1 MEHIAQHPDSSTVAA
16 LRELMDDST
25 IETTADSADS
35 TDSTDS
41 SVSSPLSIAEASR
54 LLGISAYTL
63 RYYEQQGLVHPG
75 RNTSGYR
82 EYSAFALR
90 RLVFISRMRVS
101 GMTMGDLKRYIALV
115 EQGSATVAERRQI
128 MVEQRSRIQRQINE
142 LSLALE
148 VTDYKIEVYG
158 GQADEEMR

>member
-1 MEHIAQHPDSSTVAA
+1 MEHIAQHPDSSAVTA

-25 IETTADSADS
+25 IEASSDS
-35 TDSTDS
+35 TS
-41 SVSSPLSIAEASR
+41 LSIAEASR

-75 RNTSGYR
+75 RNAGGYR

-101 GMTMGDLKRYIALV
+101 GMTMGDLKRYVSLV
-115 EQGSATVAERRQI
+115 EQGEATVAERRQI
-128 MVEQRSRIQRQINE
+128 MVEQRGRIQRQINE

-148 VTDYKIEVYG
+148 VTDYKIEAYG
-158 GQADEEMR
+158 GRIGEELR

>member
-1 MEHIAQHPDSSTVAA
+1 MEHIAQHPDSSAVTA

-25 IETTADSADS
+25 IEASSDS
-35 TDSTDS
+35 TS
-41 SVSSPLSIAEASR
+41 LSIAEASR

-75 RNTSGYR
+75 RNASGYR

-101 GMTMGDLKRYIALV
+101 GMTMGDLKRYVSLV
-115 EQGSATVAERRQI
+115 EQGEVTVAERRQI
-128 MVEQRSRIQRQINE
+128 MVEQRRRIQRQINE

-148 VTDYKIEVYG
+148 VTDYKIEAYG
-158 GQADEEMR
+158 GRIGEELR

>member
-1 MEHIAQHPDSSTVAA
+1 MEHIAQHPDSSAVTA

-25 IETTADSADS
+25 IEASSDS
-35 TDSTDS
+35 TS
-41 SVSSPLSIAEASR
+41 LSIAEASR

-75 RNTSGYR
+75 RNASGYR

-101 GMTMGDLKRYIALV
+101 GMTMGDLKRYVSLV
-115 EQGSATVAERRQI
+115 EQGEATVAERRQI
-128 MVEQRSRIQRQINE
+128 MVEQRRRIQRQINE

-148 VTDYKIEVYG
+148 VTDYKIEAYG
-158 GQADEEMR
+158 GRIGEELR

>member
-1 MEHIAQHPDSSTVAA
+1 MATAALVKRLMEHIAQHPDSSTVTA
-16 LRELMDDST
+16 LRQLMDDST
-25 IETTADSADS
+25 IEASSDS
-35 TDSTDS
+35 TS
-41 SVSSPLSIAEASR
+41 LSIAEASR

-75 RNTSGYR
+75 RNASGYR

-101 GMTMGDLKRYIALV
+101 GMTMGDLKRYVSLV
-115 EQGSATVAERRQI
+115 EQGEATVAERRQI
-128 MVEQRSRIQRQINE
+128 MVEQRRRIQRQINE

-148 VTDYKIEVYG
+148 VTDYKIEAYG
-158 GQADEEMR
+158 GRIGEELR

>member
-1 MEHIAQHPDSSTVAA
+1 MEHIAQHPDSSAVTA

-25 IETTADSADS
+25 IEASSDS
-35 TDSTDS
+35 TS
-41 SVSSPLSIAEASR
+41 LSIAEASR

-75 RNTSGYR
+75 RNAGGYR

-90 RLVFISRMRVS
+90 RLVFILRMRVS
-101 GMTMGDLKRYIALV
+101 GMTMGDLKRYVSLV
-115 EQGSATVAERRQI
+115 EQGEATVAERRQI
-128 MVEQRSRIQRQINE
+128 MVEQRRRIQRQINE

-148 VTDYKIEVYG
+148 VTDYKIEAYG
-158 GQADEEMR
+158 GRIGEELR

>member
-1 MEHIAQHPDSSTVAA
+1 MATAALVKRLMEHIAQHPDSSAVTA

-25 IETTADSADS
+25 IEASSDS
-35 TDSTDS
+35 TS
-41 SVSSPLSIAEASR
+41 LSIAEASR

-75 RNTSGYR
+75 RNAGGYR

-101 GMTMGDLKRYIALV
+101 GMTMGDLKRYVSLV
-115 EQGSATVAERRQI
+115 EQGEATVAERRQI
-128 MVEQRSRIQRQINE
+128 MVEQRRRIQRQINE

-148 VTDYKIEVYG
+148 VTDYKIEAYG
-158 GQADEEMR
+158 GRIGEELR

>member
-1 MEHIAQHPDSSTVAA
+1 MEHIAQHPDSSAVTA

-25 IETTADSADS
+25 IEASSDS
-35 TDSTDS
+35 TS
-41 SVSSPLSIAEASR
+41 LSIAEASR

-75 RNTSGYR
+75 RNAGGYR

-101 GMTMGDLKRYIALV
+101 GMTMGDLKRYVSLV
-115 EQGSATVAERRQI
+115 EQGEATVAERRQI
-128 MVEQRSRIQRQINE
+128 MVEQRRRIQRQINE
-142 LSLALE
+142 LSMALE
-148 VTDYKIEVYG
+148 VTDYKIEAYG
-158 GQADEEMR
+158 GRIGEELR